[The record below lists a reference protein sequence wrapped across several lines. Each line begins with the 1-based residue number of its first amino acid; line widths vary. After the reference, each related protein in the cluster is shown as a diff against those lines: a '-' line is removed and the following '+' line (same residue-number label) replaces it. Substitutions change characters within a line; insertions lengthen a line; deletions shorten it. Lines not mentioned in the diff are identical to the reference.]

1 MSWEVIYLPE
11 VENDYNKLSRRQTLI
26 TDKAIKRVKGNPLP
40 ENEGGYGKPLGHN
53 RGRNFTGY
61 MKIGLMGEG
70 IRIAY
75 KLIKTET
82 KMSVIIIGLREDD
95 ELHNMAAI

>member
-1 MSWEVIYLPE
+1 MSCEVIYLPE
-11 VENDYNKLSRRQTLI
+11 VENDYNKLSRRQKLM
-26 TDKAIKRVKGNPLP
+26 TDKAIKRVKCNPLP

-61 MKIGLMGEG
+61 LKIGLMGEG
-70 IRIAY
+70 IRIVY

-82 KMSVIIIGLREDD
+82 RMSVIIIGLREDD
-95 ELHNMAAI
+95 EVHTMTAM